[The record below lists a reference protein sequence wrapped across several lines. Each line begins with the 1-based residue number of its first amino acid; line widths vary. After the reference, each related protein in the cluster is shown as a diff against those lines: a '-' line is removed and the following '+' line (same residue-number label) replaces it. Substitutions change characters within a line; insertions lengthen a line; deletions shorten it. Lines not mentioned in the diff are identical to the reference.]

1 MDPVM
6 DYIMGWSLPALLCL
20 IAGLLLMVYEMFTPG
35 MGVPALLGGIC
46 LLGAIVLRAD

>member
-20 IAGLLLMVYEMFTPG
+20 IAGLILMVYEMFTPG
-35 MGVPALLGGIC
+35 MALPPCWAAFACWG
-46 LLGAIVLRAD
+46 R